1 MSSYII
7 AVTGASGAIYGMR
20 LLEYLVKNGLT
31 VYLTV
36 TKEAWW
42 ILKDE
47 TGLFRAGTEDETE
60 DEINSSLCE
69 YYGVSKEILHYYD
82 ENNMKA
88 PVASGSFRTDGMV
101 IVPCSMKTV
110 ASIAS
115 GVSSNLVG
123 RSADVILKEKRKLI
137 IVPRETPLNTVH
149 LRNLL
154 TLSEMGIH
162 IIPAMPAFYNKPAT
176 IDDMVEFIVGRI
188 LDALCI
194 DNNLY
199 ARWGAGK

>member
-1 MSSYII
+1 MPSYIVAI
-7 AVTGASGAIYGMR
+7 TGASGAVYGMQ
-20 LLEYLVKNGLT
+20 LLSYLVKNGLT
-31 VYLTV
+31 VHLTV

-47 TGLFRAGTEDETE
+47 TGFIMEGTEE
-60 DEINSSLCE
+60 EIQSSLCE
-69 YYGVSKEILHYYD
+69 YYGVSKGTLHYYE
-82 ENNMKA
+82 ENNLKA
-88 PVASGSFRTDGMV
+88 PIASGSFRNDGMI

-123 RSADVILKEKRKLI
+123 RSADVIIKEKRKLI

-162 IIPAMPAFYNKPAT
+162 IIPAMPAFYNKPET
-176 IDDMVEFIVGRI
+176 IADMVEFIVGRI
-188 LDALCI
+188 LDALSI
-194 DNNLY
+194 DNQLY
-199 ARWGAGK
+199 SRWDGGGNN

>member
-7 AVTGASGAIYGMR
+7 AITGASGAIYGMR

-69 YYGVSKEILHYYD
+69 YYGVSKEVLHYYD

-88 PVASGSFRTDGMV
+88 PVASGSFHTDGMV

-154 TLSEMGIH
+154 TLSELGIH

>member
-1 MSSYII
+1 MSSYIVAI
-7 AVTGASGAIYGMR
+7 TGASGAVYGKR
-20 LLEYLVKNGLT
+20 LIDFLVRNGGK
-31 VYLTV
+31 VHVTV

-47 TGLFRAGTEDETE
+47 TGLIIEGTEEE
-60 DEINSSLCE
+60 VQSSLCE
-69 YYGVSKEILHYYD
+69 HYGVSKGTLHYYD
-82 ENNMKA
+82 ENNLKA
-88 PVASGSFRTDGMV
+88 PIASGSFRNDGMI
-101 IVPCSMKTV
+101 IVPCSMKTA

-154 TLSEMGIH
+154 ALSEMGIH
-162 IIPAMPAFYNKPAT
+162 IIPAMPAFYNKPET
-176 IDDMVEFIVGRI
+176 IADMVEFIVGRI
-188 LDALCI
+188 LDALSI
-194 DNNLY
+194 DNY
-199 ARWGAGK
+199 IKYSYYYSKT

>member
-1 MSSYII
+1 
-7 AVTGASGAIYGMR
+7 
-20 LLEYLVKNGLT
+20 
-31 VYLTV
+31 
-36 TKEAWW
+36 
-42 ILKDE
+42 
-47 TGLFRAGTEDETE
+47 
-60 DEINSSLCE
+60 
-69 YYGVSKEILHYYD
+69 
-82 ENNMKA
+82 
-88 PVASGSFRTDGMV
+88 
-101 IVPCSMKTV
+101 
-110 ASIAS
+110 
-115 GVSSNLVG
+115 SSNLVG
-123 RSADVILKEKRKLI
+123 RSAVVILKDKRKLI

-199 ARWGAGK
+199 ARWGSR

>member
-1 MSSYII
+1 MPSYIVAI
-7 AVTGASGAIYGMR
+7 TGASGAVYGMR
-20 LLEYLVKNGLT
+20 LLEFLVSHGLT
-31 VYLTV
+31 VHLTV

-47 TGLFRAGTEDETE
+47 TGFIAEGSEE
-60 DEINSSLCE
+60 EIRSSLCGN
-69 YYGVSKEILHYYD
+69 YGVSKETLYCYD
-82 ENNMKA
+82 ENNLKA
-88 PVASGSFRTDGMV
+88 PVASGSFQNDGMI
-101 IVPCSMKTV
+101 IVPCSMKTA

-149 LRNLL
+149 LKNLL

-176 IDDMVEFIVGRI
+176 IADMVEFIVGRI
-188 LDALCI
+188 LDALSI

-199 ARWGAGK
+199 SRWNGR

>member
-7 AVTGASGAIYGMR
+7 AITGASGAIYGIR
-20 LLEYLVKNGLT
+20 LLEYLLKNGVT

-42 ILKDE
+42 IMKDE
-47 TGLFRAGTEDETE
+47 TGLFSEGTEE
-60 DEINSSLCE
+60 EINSSLCE
-69 YYGVSKEILHYYD
+69 FYGVSREMLYYYD

-88 PVASGSFRTDGMV
+88 PIASGSFRTDGMV
-101 IVPCSMKTV
+101 IIPCSMKTV

-154 TLSEMGIH
+154 CLSEMGIH

-176 IDDMVEFIVGRI
+176 IADMVEFITGRI
-188 LDALCI
+188 LDVLCI

-199 ARWGAGK
+199 NRWGSR

>member
-7 AVTGASGAIYGMR
+7 AITGASGAIYGMR

-36 TKEAWW
+36 TKVAWW

-47 TGLFRAGTEDETE
+47 TGLFRDGTE

>member
-1 MSSYII
+1 MPSYIVAI
-7 AVTGASGAIYGMR
+7 TGASGAVYGMR
-20 LLEYLVKNGLT
+20 LLSYLVKNGLT
-31 VYLTV
+31 VHLTV

-47 TGLFRAGTEDETE
+47 TGFIMEGSEE
-60 DEINSSLCE
+60 EIQSSLCG
-69 YYGVSKEILHYYD
+69 YYGVSKETLHYYE
-82 ENNMKA
+82 ENNLKA
-88 PVASGSFRTDGMV
+88 PIASGSFRNDGMI

-154 TLSEMGIH
+154 ALSEMGIH
-162 IIPAMPAFYNKPAT
+162 IIPAMPAFYNKPET
-176 IDDMVEFIVGRI
+176 IADMVEFIVGRI
-188 LDALCI
+188 LDALSI
-194 DNNLY
+194 DNHLY
-199 ARWGAGK
+199 SRWDGGGNNP

>member
-7 AVTGASGAIYGMR
+7 AITGASGAIYGMR

-47 TGLFRAGTEDETE
+47 TGLFRDGTEDETE

-69 YYGVSKEILHYYD
+69 YYGVSEEILHYYD

-199 ARWGAGK
+199 ARWGSR

>member
-7 AVTGASGAIYGMR
+7 AITGASGAIYGIR
-20 LLEYLVKNGLT
+20 LLEYLLKNRVT

-42 ILKDE
+42 IIKDE
-47 TGLFRAGTEDETE
+47 TGLFREGTEE
-60 DEINSSLCE
+60 EINSSLCE
-69 YYGVSKEILHYYD
+69 FYGVSREMLYYYD

-88 PVASGSFRTDGMV
+88 PIASGSFRTDGM
-101 IVPCSMKTV
+101 IIIPCSMKTV

-123 RSADVILKEKRKLI
+123 RSADVMLKEKRKLI

-154 TLSEMGIH
+154 SLSELGIH
-162 IIPAMPAFYNKPAT
+162 IIPAMPAFYNKPTT
-176 IDDMVEFIVGRI
+176 IADMVEFITGRI
-188 LDALCI
+188 LDALNI

-199 ARWGAGK
+199 NRWGNR